1 MTSVGCGRGWGSNED
16 KGLPLRHPG
25 ETTTADMEIDSLI
38 AAVLSINL
46 QGTNESVAM
55 LREVEELL
63 KTQCQ
68 AEEDLRCIV
77 CV

>member
-1 MTSVGCGRGWGSNED
+1 MTSVGRGRHWGSNED